1 MPFKRK
7 QAMLNLSARRNLASQ
22 TAMLTLAVFL
32 GMWTSPGFAGQTNNG
47 FLVSVQLIPAPQTPP
62 NVPPNVPPN
71 APPIVPPGLPISA
84 FCKKN
89 NIPSAQGALV
99 TVVCTTGAVVA
110 IEPGRD
116 GQPFTPMHGGA
127 YRYVTQVTPN
137 GDLSDT
143 VDAFGG
149 AGTTTAWRVVKSTDR
164 DYLEMTLGW

>member
-1 MPFKRK
+1 MFKLK
-7 QAMLNLSARRNLASQ
+7 TCFASAQVPTFIVVACLG
-22 TAMLTLAVFL
+22 VFSL
-32 GMWTSPGFAGQTNNG
+32 PSVAGQLGST
-47 FLVSVQLIPAPQTPP
+47 FVVKVQLIPYVTSTPP
-62 NVPPNVPPN
+62 NGPPKP
-71 APPIVPPGLPISA
+71 PPGLPISA

-89 NIPSAQGALV
+89 NIPSGHGVVV

-127 YRYVTQVTPN
+127 YRYVTNVSPN

-143 VDAFGG
+143 MDAFSG
-149 AGTTTAWRVVKSTDR
+149 AGTKTAWRVVKSTDR

>member
-1 MPFKRK
+1 MFTLKK
-7 QAMLNLSARRNLASQ
+7 YATSAQAA
-22 TAMLTLAVFL
+22 TLIVAAWLGAVSL
-32 GMWTSPGFAGQTNNG
+32 PSVAGQLG
-47 FLVSVQLIPAPQTPP
+47 GSFIVQVRLIPATKT
-62 NVPPNVPPN
+62 
-71 APPIVPPGLPISA
+71 PPGLSISA

-89 NIPSAQGALV
+89 NIPSGHGAVV

-127 YRYVTQVTPN
+127 YRYVTNITPN

-143 VDAFGG
+143 MDAFSG

>member
-1 MPFKRK
+1 MS
-7 QAMLNLSARRNLASQ
+7 NLPARRNLTSQ
-22 TAMLTLAVFL
+22 TAKLTLAVFL
-32 GMWTSPGFAGQTNNG
+32 GMWTFPSFAGQTNNG
-47 FLVSVQLIPAPQTPP
+47 FLVSVTLIPAPKAPP
-62 NVPPNVPPN
+62 VVPPN

-89 NIPSAQGALV
+89 NIPSAHGAVV

-110 IEPGRD
+110 IEPGHD

>member
-1 MPFKRK
+1 M
-7 QAMLNLSARRNLASQ
+7 
-22 TAMLTLAVFL
+22 
-32 GMWTSPGFAGQTNNG
+32 
-47 FLVSVQLIPAPQTPP
+47 
-62 NVPPNVPPN
+62 
-71 APPIVPPGLPISA
+71 
-84 FCKKN
+84 
-89 NIPSAQGALV
+89 V

-127 YRYVTQVTPN
+127 YRYVTNITPN

-143 VDAFGG
+143 MDAFSG